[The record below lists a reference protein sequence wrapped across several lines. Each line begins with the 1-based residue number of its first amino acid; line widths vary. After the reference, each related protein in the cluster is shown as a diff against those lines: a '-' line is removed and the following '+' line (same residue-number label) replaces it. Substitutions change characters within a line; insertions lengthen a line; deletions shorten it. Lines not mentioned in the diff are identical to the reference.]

1 MNAFISLARA
11 RYSVRKFK
19 DAPISEESL
28 HRILV
33 AGQLAPTACN
43 NQAVHVYVLSG
54 EGLHVGEAYATEVV
68 LMVIVFLMNALSSWI
83 AKRCNRN
90 S

>member
-28 HRILV
+28 HRMCMYSKAQMRARRLL
-33 AGQLAPTACN
+33 G
-43 NQAVHVYVLSG
+43 
-54 EGLHVGEAYATEVV
+54 
-68 LMVIVFLMNALSSWI
+68 
-83 AKRCNRN
+83 
-90 S
+90 